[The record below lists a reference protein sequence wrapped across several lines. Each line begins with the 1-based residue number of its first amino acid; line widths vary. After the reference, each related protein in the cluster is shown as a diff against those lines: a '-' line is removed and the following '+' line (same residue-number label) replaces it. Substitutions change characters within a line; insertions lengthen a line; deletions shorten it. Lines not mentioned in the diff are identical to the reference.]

1 MAVAPQRVAV
11 LGATGSIGRSTLD
24 VIERHPALFKL
35 QAVSGFSNIDQLI
48 AILNRFSPPLAVV
61 PDEQSASA
69 VRARYHKPIDILVGK
84 KGLVDVAQ
92 SSDVDTVMA
101 AIVGA
106 AGLESSIA
114 AAKAGKKLLLANK
127 ESLVV
132 AGQLMMS
139 AVARSGA
146 QLLPIDSE
154 HNAIFQC
161 LPPSGQQGVESILL
175 TASGGP
181 FRHYEMQQL
190 QTVTPAQ
197 AVAHPNWS
205 MGQKISVDSAS
216 LMNKG
221 LELIEAC
228 WLFSI
233 QPSQVEVVVH
243 PQSIIHS
250 MVRYTDGSVLAQL
263 GAPDMRTPIAYGL
276 AYPQRIESG
285 SDRLEFNQL
294 LNLTF
299 DEPDRKRFPCL
310 ALAEQAFESS
320 GILPAALNAANEV
333 TVDAFLRGNIGF
345 MDIAAVNEAVLQETE
360 NVAVESLEQLYKVD
374 ADARALAVQLIKSGV
389 KWSS

>member
-48 AILNRFSPPLAVV
+48 AILNRFAPPIAVV
-61 PDEQSASA
+61 PDDKAA
-69 VRARYHKPIDILVGK
+69 LVVKARYRKPIDILVGK

-92 SSDVDTVMA
+92 ASDVDTVMA

-139 AVARSGA
+139 AVASSGA

-154 HNAIFQC
+154 HNAVFQC
-161 LPPSGQQGVESILL
+161 LPQSGQQGVESILL

-181 FRHYEMQQL
+181 FRNYDMKQL

-228 WLFSI
+228 WLFAI

-250 MVRYTDGSVLAQL
+250 MVRYIDGSVLAQL

-276 AYPQRIESG
+276 AFPQRIESG

-299 DEPDRKRFPCL
+299 DEPDRNRFPCL
-310 ALAEQAFESS
+310 ALAEQAFEAS
-320 GILPAALNAANEV
+320 GISPAALNAANEV
-333 TVDAFLRGNIGF
+333 TVDAFLNGGIGF

-374 ADARALAVQLIKSGV
+374 ADARALAARLIKRGV
-389 KWSS
+389 KWAQ